1 MGQYYYPTI
10 KKDRALEQFCS
21 LDCDS
26 GMKLTE
32 HSYLGNRFVDA
43 VLSSLIDEPGRL
55 CWLGDYA
62 TKSDFDALGVKEETA
77 KLMLAAMGM
86 FCSKDSDPENLY
98 LHYADC
104 SPSETASEAFVV
116 NHSKKEYV
124 DLKLCR
130 KFMPEDRFGM
140 KLHPIPLLTAAGNG
154 KGGGDYYGSNMGM
167 VGRWCCDEIQLM
179 PDVSSL
185 KDYSDV
191 TASCFFAEK
200 N

>member
-10 KKDRALEQFCS
+10 KKDRTLEQFCS
-21 LDCDS
+21 LDCNA

-43 VLSSLIDEPGRL
+43 VLSSLMDEPGRL

-62 TKSDFDALGVKEETA
+62 TKGDFDALGVKEETA

-98 LHYADC
+98 LHYAECRAD
-104 SPSETASEAFVV
+104 ETAGEMFVV

-124 DLKLCR
+124 DLRLCR
-130 KFMPEDRFGM
+130 KLMPEDRFGL

-154 KGGGDYYGSNMGM
+154 KGGGDYHGSNMGM
-167 VGRWCCDEIQLM
+167 VGHWCCDEIQM
-179 PDVSSL
+179 MSDVSSL
-185 KDYSDV
+185 KGYSDV
-191 TASCFFAEK
+191 TEDCVFAEK